1 MVNQKIAMRA
11 AKSQTPLIMPCG
23 KSAVWQKKLST
34 NCRKRN
40 LNRGRKSGRDLFY
53 STSSPDSPSSLLRH
67 RKNIRP
73 LLRNRA
79 IRRK

>member
-11 AKSQTPLIMPCG
+11 AKSQTPPIMPCG

-40 LNRGRKSGRDLFY
+40 LNRSGKPERNLFHN
-53 STSSPDSPSSLLRH
+53 TSSPDSPSSLLRH
-67 RKNIRP
+67 RKNIR
-73 LLRNRA
+73 LRLRNRA